1 MAKQKVLAPY
11 TIKKKE
17 EDKPIKKTNEFQE
30 AFLNAIKSIEES
42 QKEPPKPVKYI
53 KPIVEAFKPLDEQ
66 KDSSLARLAF
76 TIAPGLRFQ
85 ANQSLARTDS
95 KHKDIVQLL
104 KSRDEKDYISG
115 LDEIRTGLESGSHN
129 IGTSVGRLL
138 FAGTDLVANTD
149 FRKVWWFN
157 GEN

>member
-53 KPIVEAFKPLDEQ
+53 RPIVEAFKPLEEQ
-66 KDSSLARLAF
+66 KDSSVARLVF
-76 TIAPGLRFQ
+76 
-85 ANQSLARTDS
+85 
-95 KHKDIVQLL
+95 
-104 KSRDEKDYISG
+104 
-115 LDEIRTGLESGSHN
+115 
-129 IGTSVGRLL
+129 
-138 FAGTDLVANTD
+138 
-149 FRKVWWFN
+149 
-157 GEN
+157 